1 MIFYKALSTLLLDKG
16 KCTDILTLKKKKKS
30 NVMLFYT
37 KSPLLFNFDM
47 SKYRMFYFCSIK
59 FAIINITLVI
69 YFYND
74 KKIEATKK
82 EIIN

>member
-1 MIFYKALSTLLLDKG
+1 
-16 KCTDILTLKKKKKS
+16 
-30 NVMLFYT
+30 MLFYT